1 MTTTSIFRPMNIGDL
16 LDGAFSLYRRN
27 FVTLVGIVAVAT
39 LPVLLLEIVASVL
52 FLPADSFLLRGGA
65 GSLPDL
71 TPLQTGSLLS
81 GGFLFV
87 VAALLGALAGVF
99 ETGALA
105 TFISENY
112 LGRQLDIRGAYARAL
127 RRWPALLGMS
137 LFLLLIYGMLF
148 AVVLVPVGLSI
159 LLGVASRSSDI
170 LGVLAVCFTCGF
182 LPVFLVA
189 FYVLG
194 LRWQF
199 APQAIVIENHG
210 ALDGLRRSWNL
221 ITGSFWRVAGINLVL
236 GILIWIITSVVS
248 FSVQFVGVLL
258 PSFVLVNL
266 LSTVVNSAL
275 QMAVLPIQ
283 LATLTLL
290 YYDLRVRREGFDLE
304 MMAQQLAPA
313 ASPQPA

>member
-1 MTTTSIFRPMNIGDL
+1 MNIGDL

-39 LPVLLLEIVASVL
+39 LPVLLLEVVASVL
-52 FLPADSFLLRGGA
+52 LLPADPFFLRGGVR
-65 GSLPDL
+65 SLPDL
-71 TPLQTGSLLS
+71 TPLQTGSLL
-81 GGFLFV
+81 GGGLLFV
-87 VAALLGALAGVF
+87 VAGLLGALAGIF

-105 TFISENY
+105 TFISESY
-112 LGRQLDIRGAYARAL
+112 LGRQLDIRSAYARAL

-148 AVVLVPVGLSI
+148 AVVIVPVGLSI
-159 LLGVASRSSDI
+159 LLGVVGRSGDI
-170 LGVLAVCFTCGF
+170 LGVLAICLACGI
-182 LPVFLVA
+182 LPVLLVV

-199 APQAIVIENHG
+199 APQAIVVENCG
-210 ALDGLRRSWNL
+210 TLDGLRRSWNL

-236 GILIWIITSVVS
+236 GILIWIISSVVS
-248 FSVQFVGVLL
+248 FSLQFAGALL

-266 LSTVVNSAL
+266 LSTVVTSAL

-290 YYDLRVRREGFDLE
+290 YYDLRVRKEGFDLE

-313 ASPQPA
+313 AGAQPA